1 MKIKIKTLLIIIIS
15 AILLIIAYNI
25 IPSKKSQ
32 ENDNDPNAE
41 MNYERLGEV
50 FFNVKTKLVKKG
62 DLIKTIKANGL
73 VKAFKELEVVS
84 NLSGFI
90 SEIKIYEGKN
100 VLKGDLLTKF
110 DDREYKIALNEAE
123 ASLLNAKIEYGFY
136 AKEESVPIDTRKA
149 DSIKVELNK
158 LEKLFNDKKISEDE
172 YLREKD
178 KLDLSLIFTGAKRE
192 DIILNKSGMTNAVN
206 AVNRAK
212 LNLSYTEI
220 FAPFSGV
227 VANFD
232 LVENQRVN
240 AGEKLFDL
248 LDVSRLKVEVG
259 VLENEINKIM
269 IGSKAKLKLNAVPDR
284 IYLGKVIQINPLVNP
299 ETKTCRVTIEI
310 IDKDNNIKPGM
321 FASVSI
327 EAEILKDR
335 ILIPKEA
342 LLVRDRRN
350 LVFTVEDDLAKWHYV
365 TIGEQNDEF
374 IEVIDGINSG
384 DKVIVDGHYNL
395 AHDSKINI
403 VQ

>member
-1 MKIKIKTLLIIIIS
+1 MKIKVKTLLVFIIT

-25 IPSKKSQ
+25 IPSKRSQ
-32 ENDNDPNAE
+32 ENDDDANTE
-41 MNYERLGEV
+41 MNYERLREV
-50 FFNVKTKLVKKG
+50 VFNVKTELVKKG
-62 DLIKTIKANGL
+62 DLIKTISANGL

-84 NLSGFI
+84 NISGFI
-90 SEIKIYEGKN
+90 KEVKVYEGKY
-100 VLKGDLLTKF
+100 VFKGDLLIKL

-136 AKEESVPIDTRKA
+136 AKEESVPIDTKKI
-149 DSIKVELNK
+149 DSINVKLNK

-192 DIILNKSGMTNAVN
+192 DIILNKSGMTNAIN

-220 FAPFSGV
+220 VAPFSGV

-284 IYLGKVIQINPLVNP
+284 IYLGKVIQINPLVDP
-299 ETKTCRVTIEI
+299 ETKTCRVTVEI
-310 IDKDNNIKPGM
+310 VDKDNNIKPGM
-321 FASVSI
+321 FTSVSI
-327 EAEILKDR
+327 ETEIFKNR

-350 LVFTVEDDLAKWHYV
+350 LVFIVENGLAKWHYV
-365 TIGEQNDEF
+365 KIGEQNDKF
-374 IEVIDGINSG
+374 IEVTDGINYG
-384 DKVIVDGHYNL
+384 DTVIVDGHYNL

-403 VQ
+403 IQ

>member
-1 MKIKIKTLLIIIIS
+1 MKIKAKTLLVFIIT

-25 IPSKKSQ
+25 IPSKRSQ
-32 ENDNDPNAE
+32 ENDDDANTE
-41 MNYERLGEV
+41 MNYERLREV
-50 FFNVKTKLVKKG
+50 VFNVKTELVKKG
-62 DLIKTIKANGL
+62 DLIKTISANGL

-84 NLSGFI
+84 NISGFI
-90 SEIKIYEGKN
+90 KEVKVYEGKY
-100 VLKGDLLTKF
+100 VFKGDLLIKF

-136 AKEESVPIDTRKA
+136 AKEESVPIDTKKA

-158 LEKLFNDKKISEDE
+158 LQKLFNDKKISEDE
-172 YLREKD
+172 YLKEKD
-178 KLDLSLIFTGAKRE
+178 KLDLSLIFTGAKR
-192 DIILNKSGMTNAVN
+192 DDVILNKSGMTNAIN

-220 FAPFSGV
+220 VAPFSGV

-232 LVENQRVN
+232 LVENKRVN
-240 AGEKLFDL
+240 ASEKLFDL

-259 VLENEINKIM
+259 VLESEINKIT
-269 IGSKAKLKLNAVPDR
+269 IGSKAKLKLNAVPEK
-284 IYLGKVIQINPLVNP
+284 IYTGKVIQINPLVDP
-299 ETKTCRVTIEI
+299 ETKTCRVTVEI
-310 IDKDNNIKPGM
+310 VDKDNNIKPGM
-321 FASVSI
+321 FTSVSI
-327 EAEILKDR
+327 EAEIFKNR

-350 LVFTVEDDLAKWHYV
+350 LVFIVENGLAKWHYV
-365 TIGEQNDEF
+365 KIGEQNDKF

-384 DKVIVDGHYNL
+384 DTVIVDGHYNL

-403 VQ
+403 IQ

>member
-1 MKIKIKTLLIIIIS
+1 MKIKVKTLLSFIIV

-32 ENDNDPNAE
+32 ENDDDANAE

-50 FFNVKTKLVKKG
+50 VFNVKTQLVKKG
-62 DLIKTIKANGL
+62 DLIKTISANGV
-73 VKAFKELEVVS
+73 VKALKELEVVS
-84 NLSGFI
+84 NISGFI
-90 SEIKIYEGKN
+90 SEIKVYEGKN
-100 VLKGDLLTKF
+100 VLKGDLLIKF

-158 LEKLFNDKKISEDE
+158 LQKLFNDKKISEDE
-172 YLREKD
+172 YLKEKD
-178 KLDLSLIFTGAKRE
+178 KLDLSLIFTGAKR
-192 DIILNKSGMTNAVN
+192 DDVILNKSGMTNAIN

-220 FAPFSGV
+220 FAPFDGV
-227 VANFD
+227 VANFN
-232 LVENQRVN
+232 LVENKRVN
-240 AGEKLFDL
+240 ASEKLFDL
-248 LDVSRLKVEVG
+248 LNVSRLKVEVG
-259 VLENEINKIM
+259 VLENEINKII
-269 IGSKAKLKLNAVPDR
+269 IGSKAKLKLNAVPYK
-284 IYLGKVIQINPLVNP
+284 IYQGKVIHINPLVDS
-299 ETKTCRVTIEI
+299 ETKTCRVTVEI

-327 EAEILKDR
+327 EAEILKNR

-384 DKVIVDGHYNL
+384 DTVIVDGHYNL
-395 AHDSKINI
+395 AHDSKIIIIN
-403 VQ
+403 

>member
-1 MKIKIKTLLIIIIS
+1 MKIKVKTLLVFIITT
-15 AILLIIAYNI
+15 ILLIIAYNI
-25 IPSKKSQ
+25 IPSKRSQ
-32 ENDNDPNAE
+32 ENDNDANTE

-50 FFNVKTKLVKKG
+50 VFNVKTELVKKG
-62 DLIKTIKANGL
+62 DLIKTISANGL

-84 NLSGFI
+84 NISGFI
-90 SEIKIYEGKN
+90 SEVKVYEGKH
-100 VLKGDLLTKF
+100 VFKGDLLIKL
-110 DDREYKIALNEAE
+110 DDRDYKIALNEAE

-136 AKEESVPIDTRKA
+136 AKEESVPIDTKKV

-158 LEKLFNDKKISEDE
+158 LQKLFNDKKISEDE
-172 YLREKD
+172 YLKEKD

-192 DIILNKSGMTNAVN
+192 DIILNKSGMTNAIN

-227 VANFD
+227 VANFN
-232 LVENQRVN
+232 LVENKRVN

-259 VLENEINKIM
+259 VLENEINKIK
-269 IGSKAKLKLNAVPDR
+269 IGSKAELKLNAVPDK
-284 IYLGKVIQINPLVNP
+284 IYIGKVIQINPLVDP
-299 ETKTCRVTIEI
+299 ETKTCRVTVEI
-310 IDKDNNIKPGM
+310 MNKDNSIKPGM
-321 FASVSI
+321 FTSVSI
-327 EAEILKDR
+327 EAEIFKNR

-350 LVFTVEDDLAKWHYV
+350 LVFIVENGLAKWHYV
-365 TIGEQNDEF
+365 KIGEQNDKF
-374 IEVIDGINSG
+374 IEVIDGINNG
-384 DKVIVDGHYNL
+384 DTVIVDGHYNL

-403 VQ
+403 IQ